1 MSLDM
6 EQFHQSFFDETA
18 EHLDEMERLLMAL
31 NLDQPDP
38 GDLDSIFRAAHSI
51 KGGSGIFG
59 FEALGAVTHIM
70 ENLLDRARDGSL
82 ELSTEL
88 VDLLLK
94 TGDTLRSILNA
105 YRNGQEPDWESV
117 NHASESLEQWLTAH
131 RPDSTHAGDDEQT
144 AGYGFFAAPVESA
157 GESDAYGFFEDA
169 PENGEDDAGFGF
181 FDAPETSDSDDDS
194 FGFFEDSSPDEPP
207 PDEAPSHSSAVANAD
222 YIQSLLGDEEHRTSN
237 GQAGSGP
244 PESEKQ
250 TVDSKQAEDAKDPPS
265 KSDAASPTSTSN
277 ATGASSTPAPK
288 SGNKEASKESS
299 SIRVD
304 IQKVDQLINLVG
316 EMVITQSM
324 LMEIGKEVEGSTGER
339 LESVLTEL
347 ERNTRELQE
356 SVMSVRMLP
365 ISFAF
370 SRFPRVVRDLS
381 GKLGKKVE
389 LVVEG
394 GETELDKGLIEKLTD
409 PLTHLVRNSVDHG
422 VESPEQRRA
431 AGKPE
436 TGTVILRALQHGGNV
451 VVEVADDG
459 GGLNRDK
466 ILEKAIERGIEVP
479 RNPTDQTVWSLI
491 MEPGFS
497 TADAITDVSGRG
509 VGMDVVRQ
517 NLEALGGR
525 VEIKSEPG
533 EGTTFF
539 IHLPLTLAIV
549 DGMGVSVGRETFIV
563 PLVNILESMAPEP
576 GSVRTL
582 GGNDQL
588 LAVRDQFWP
597 VIPLHRV
604 MAVEDAQATQPG
616 EGIMVLVESGRRR
629 FALQVDDLVGQQQVV
644 IKSLEQHYRRVPGIA
659 GATIMGDGS
668 VALILDTEA
677 LADLA
682 KPVEREEASSHEQ

>member
-6 EQFHQSFFDETA
+6 EQFHESFFDETA

-31 NLDQPDP
+31 DLEQPDA
-38 GDLDSIFRAAHSI
+38 GELDSIFRAAHSI

-59 FEALGAVTHIM
+59 FEALGTVTHVM

-82 ELSTEL
+82 ALSADL
-88 VDLLLK
+88 MDLLLK
-94 TGDTLRSILNA
+94 TGDTLRAILDA
-105 YRNGQEPDWESV
+105 YRNQQEPDWDSV
-117 NHASESLEQWLTAH
+117 NQASEALEQWLTSQQ
-131 RPDSTHAGDDEQT
+131 PSTENSGDEQSE
-144 AGYGFFAAPVESA
+144 GYGFFAAPAEGSNDY
-157 GESDAYGFFEDA
+157 EAYGFFD
-169 PENGEDDAGFGF
+169 
-181 FDAPETSDSDDDS
+181 ETVQGTDDDPS
-194 FGFFEDSSPDEPP
+194 FGFFEPV
-207 PDEAPSHSSAVANAD
+207 EAPAEEGDAFGFFEDETPSSTAVANAD
-222 YIQSLLGDEEHRTSN
+222 YINSLLEDGTSEAA
-237 GQAGSGP
+237 QAQTQSAQSANTK
-244 PESEKQ
+244 PEPN
-250 TVDSKQAEDAKDPPS
+250 DPPQ
-265 KSDAASPTSTSN
+265 AATSGAATAQSGKTASTTPDTGQKNANKDSN
-277 ATGASSTPAPK
+277 
-288 SGNKEASKESS
+288 KESS

-324 LMEIGKEVEGSTGER
+324 LQEIGKQVEGATGER
-339 LESVLTEL
+339 LESVLNEL

-356 SVMSVRMLP
+356 SVMAVRMLP

-381 GKLGKKVE
+381 GKLGKKVQ

-394 GETELDKGLIEKLTD
+394 GDTELDKGLIEKLTD

-422 VESPEQRRA
+422 VESPERRRE

-436 TGTVILRALQHGGNV
+436 TGTVTLRAIQHGGNV
-451 VVEVADDG
+451 VVEIVDDG

-466 ILEKAIERGIEVP
+466 ILEKAMERGIDVP
-479 RNPTDQTVWSLI
+479 SNPSDQAVWSLV

-497 TADAITDVSGRG
+497 TADAVSDVSGRG

-525 VEIKSEPG
+525 VDIQSEPG
-533 EGTTFF
+533 EGTSFF

-549 DGMGVSVGRETFIV
+549 DGMGVSVGNETFIV
-563 PLVNILESMAPEP
+563 PLVNILESMAPES
-576 GSVRTL
+576 GAVRTL
-582 GGNDQL
+582 GGTDQL

-604 MAVEDAQATQPG
+604 MDVDEAQAKHPG

-644 IKSLEQHYRRVPGIA
+644 IKSLEQNYRRVPGIA

-682 KPVEREEASSHEQ
+682 KPVEREEAASHE

>member
-94 TGDTLRSILNA
+94 TGDTLRAILDA

-117 NHASESLEQWLTAH
+117 NRASESLEQWLTAH
-131 RPDSTHAGDDEQT
+131 QPDSGTADHDEQT
-144 AGYGFFAAPVESA
+144 GYGFFAAPVDSA
-157 GESDAYGFFEDA
+157 GDADAYGFFEDPPA
-169 PENGEDDAGFGF
+169 NGEDDAGFGF
-181 FDAPETSDSDDDS
+181 FDATDTPGSDDDA
-194 FGFFEDSSPDEPP
+194 FGFFEDSP
-207 PDEAPSHSSAVANAD
+207 PDDSPADAAQTHSSAVSNAD
-222 YIQSLLGDEEHRTSN
+222 YIQSLLGDEQPGATEDP
-237 GQAGSGP
+237 AGP
-244 PESEKQ
+244 TLPESEKR
-250 TVDSKQAEDAKDPPS
+250 TSDSKHAEDAKDPPS
-265 KSDAASPTSTSN
+265 KPDAAPSTSSN
-277 ATGASSTPAPK
+277 ATSSSSGPPPK

-324 LMEIGKEVEGSTGER
+324 LMEIGKEVKGSTGER

-422 VESPEQRRA
+422 VESPDQRRA

-479 RNPTDQTVWSLI
+479 RNPADQTVWSLI

-588 LAVRDQFWP
+588 LSVRDQFWP

>member
-6 EQFHQSFFDETA
+6 EQFHESFFDESA
-18 EHLDEMERLLMAL
+18 EHLDDMERLLMAL
-31 NLDQPDP
+31 NLEQPDP
-38 GDLDSIFRAAHSI
+38 DDLDSIFRAAHSI

-59 FEALGAVTHIM
+59 FEALGAVTHVM

-82 ELSTEL
+82 ELSAEL

-94 TGDTLRSILNA
+94 TGDELRSILAA
-105 YRNGQEPDWESV
+105 YRNGEEPDWDSV
-117 NHASESLEQWLTAH
+117 NRSSEALEQWLT
-131 RPDSTHAGDDEQT
+131 SQDEFRSGAQKAEAEQE
-144 AGYGFFAAPVESA
+144 AGYGFFAAPADGPRS
-157 GESDAYGFFEDA
+157 GDAYGFFQEGDA
-169 PENGEDDAGFGF
+169 TPEDDASFGF
-181 FDAPETSDSDDDS
+181 FDAPEESGAEEDA
-194 FGFFEDSSPDEPP
+194 FGFFEDTEHGEQPTEQQAESST
-207 PDEAPSHSSAVANAD
+207 ANANAD
-222 YIQSLLGDEEHRTSN
+222 YIESLLGDGSSGSEP
-237 GQAGSGP
+237 AGASKENAQPGA
-244 PESEKQ
+244 EKP
-250 TVDSKQAEDAKDPPS
+250 AEKAQS
-265 KSDAASPTSTSN
+265 KSSNDQAKSSDKGKTSDK
-277 ATGASSTPAPK
+277 G
-288 SGNKEASKESS
+288 ASKESS

-324 LMEIGKEVEGSTGER
+324 LMEIGKEVEGATGER
-339 LESVLTEL
+339 LESVLGEL

-389 LVVEG
+389 LIVEG
-394 GETELDKGLIEKLTD
+394 GETELDKGLIEKITD
-409 PLTHLVRNSVDHG
+409 PLTHLVRNSIDHG
-422 VESPEQRRA
+422 VETPERRRA
-431 AGKPE
+431 AGKSE
-436 TGTVILRALQHGGNV
+436 TGTVILRALQQGGNV
-451 VVEVADDG
+451 VVEIVDDG
-459 GGLNRDK
+459 AGLDRDK
-466 ILEKAIERGIEVP
+466 LLEKAAERGIDVP
-479 RNPTDQTVWSLI
+479 ANPSDQAVWSLI

-497 TADAITDVSGRG
+497 TAEAVTDVSGRG

-525 VEIKSEPG
+525 VEIKSQRG
-533 EGTTFF
+533 EGTSFS

-576 GSVRTL
+576 GAVRTL

-597 VIPLHRV
+597 VVPLHRV
-604 MAVEDAQATQPG
+604 MGVENAQATKPG

-629 FALQVDDLVGQQQVV
+629 FAMQVDDLIGQQQVV
-644 IKSLEQHYRRVPGIA
+644 IKSLEQNYRRVPGVA

-682 KPVEREEASSHEQ
+682 KPIEREGASSHDE

>member
-6 EQFHQSFFDETA
+6 EQFHESFFDESG
-18 EHLDEMERLLMAL
+18 EHLEDMERLLMAL
-31 NLDQPDP
+31 NLEQPDP
-38 GDLDSIFRAAHSI
+38 DDLDSIFRAAHSI

-59 FEALGAVTHIM
+59 FEALGAVTHVM

-82 ELSTEL
+82 ALSAEL

-94 TGDTLRSILNA
+94 TGDELRSILA
-105 YRNGQEPDWESV
+105 SYRNGEEPDWDSV
-117 NHASESLEQWLTAH
+117 NRSSEALEQWLTGQDGTKGQAEK
-131 RPDSTHAGDDEQT
+131 AEDEHE
-144 AGYGFFAAPVESA
+144 AGYGFFADPADSPSS
-157 GESDAYGFFEDA
+157 GDAYGFFETDSA
-169 PENGEDDAGFGF
+169 SADED
-181 FDAPETSDSDDDS
+181 PS
-194 FGFFEDSSPDEPP
+194 FGFFEDAEESEQSGQGQAGSSTTT
-207 PDEAPSHSSAVANAD
+207 ANAD
-222 YIQSLLGDEEHRTSN
+222 YIESLLDDGNSQAEQDRTT
-237 GQAGSGP
+237 P
-244 PESEKQ
+244 PEPE
-250 TVDSKQAEDAKDPPS
+250 
-265 KSDAASPTSTSN
+265 KSDAAGREEQAQPEAEKPAEKTQSKRSN
-277 ATGASSTPAPK
+277 DQGKSNEPSNDKGKSSEK
-288 SGNKEASKESS
+288 GASKESS

-316 EMVITQSM
+316 EMVITKSM
-324 LMEIGKEVEGSTGER
+324 LMEIGKEVEGGTGER
-339 LESVLTEL
+339 LERVLGEL

-389 LVVEG
+389 LVIEG

-422 VESPEQRRA
+422 VETPEQRRA

-436 TGTVILRALQHGGNV
+436 TGTVTLRALQHGGNV
-451 VVEVADDG
+451 VVEIVDDG
-459 GGLNRDK
+459 AGLDRDK
-466 ILEKAIERGIEVP
+466 LLEKAAERGIEVP
-479 RNPTDQTVWSLI
+479 ANPSDQAVWSLI

-497 TADAITDVSGRG
+497 TAGAVTDVSGRG

-525 VEIKSEPG
+525 VEINSEPG
-533 EGTTFF
+533 GGTSFS

-549 DGMGVSVGRETFIV
+549 DGMGVSVGGQTFIV

-576 GSVRTL
+576 GAVRTL
-582 GGNDQL
+582 GGTDQL
-588 LAVRDQFWP
+588 LSVRDQFWP
-597 VIPLHRV
+597 VVPLHRAMEV
-604 MAVEDAQATQPG
+604 DEATATRPG

-644 IKSLEQHYRRVPGIA
+644 IKSLEQNYKRVPGVA

-677 LADLA
+677 LGDMA
-682 KPVEREEASSHEQ
+682 KPVERGEASSHE